1 MASRPPKRGTIIS
14 RVLAAVHA
22 GKAHSLHAIARRAGL
37 SPRYASAHL
46 AHLRRRG
53 FVKLVRGGTPGRK
66 PDPGFYARV
75 VA

>member
-1 MASRPPKRGTIIS
+1 MATRPPKRGTIIS

-22 GKAHSLHAIARRAGL
+22 GQVHSLHAIARRADL
-37 SPRYASAHL
+37 PPRHASAHL

-75 VA
+75 A